1 MGNVQQSGGRLWP
14 VGVALAA
21 GGGDGGR
28 PVARARRPGD
38 GDGQRR
44 PSCGRPSPE
53 DLVVATEMGN
63 VQQSGG
69 RLWPVGVAPAA
80 GWGDGSGLSPGHVVL
95 ATEMGNA
102 SRAAD
107 DRRPNT
113 SPGQRTRATWAGLS
127 PEHVVLATEMG

>member
-28 PVARARRPGD
+28 PVGRARRPGD

-53 DLVVATEMGN
+53 HVVVATEMGN
-63 VQQSGG
+63 VQRSAG
-69 RLWPVGVAPAA
+69 RLSAVGVALAA
-80 GWGDGSGLSPGHVVL
+80 GWGDGSGAVAWARSSWRRKW
-95 ATEMGNA
+95 ATPVELRTTVA
-102 SRAAD
+102 
-107 DRRPNT
+107 
-113 SPGQRTRATWAGLS
+113 RTR
-127 PEHVVLATEMG
+127 